1 MFSVETLPRVP
12 VLETCMTLAAS
23 GFRIRSG
30 VGQVTVIQ
38 WRAVLPRPITRAVT
52 GFSGTVR
59 ASVCTDLPKSQVGAL
74 DNIASAS

>member
-1 MFSVETLPRVP
+1 MFSAEALPRVP

-23 GFRIRSG
+23 SFRIHSG
-30 VGQVTVIQ
+30 VGQVTVVQ
-38 WRAVLPRPITRAVT
+38 WRAVLPRPITCPVT

-59 ASVCTDLPKSQVGAL
+59 ASVCTDLPKSQVRAL